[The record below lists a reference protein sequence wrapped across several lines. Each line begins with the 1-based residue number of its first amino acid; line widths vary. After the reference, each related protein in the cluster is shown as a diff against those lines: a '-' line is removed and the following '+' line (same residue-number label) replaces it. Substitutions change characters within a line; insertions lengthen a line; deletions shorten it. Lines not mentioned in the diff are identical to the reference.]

1 MSLFERKEKS
11 NLRIPLTKDEEAAT
25 MNLTVMKLEE
35 TKYHEEWKI
44 DGELG
49 EEMML
54 TIDGLLGN
62 FVLDF
67 ITRGDG
73 GCFVTAILQQLRR
86 KEVNSTFQGSLPNQF
101 RMMRQT
107 DLRRKVFHFLSK
119 SSHPIVQEWRND
131 FSNKTGGQSWA
142 EY

>member
-1 MSLFERKEKS
+1 M
-11 NLRIPLTKDEEAAT
+11 RIPLTEDEEAAT

-107 DLRRKVFHFLSK
+107 GPRSVIQISRTA
-119 SSHPIVQEWRND
+119 SSSIILGDDQYKPIQPVW
-131 FSNKTGGQSWA
+131 
-142 EY
+142 